1 MVICSSSNRKLE
13 QTFSQECVKE
23 SVLLPLTSAIQG
35 GGAEVLVGQLY
46 MAILVLIGMATYFN
60 LQSANRKVSFPFK
73 E

>member
-1 MVICSSSNRKLE
+1 M
-13 QTFSQECVKE
+13 
-23 SVLLPLTSAIQG
+23 TSAIEG

-60 LQSANRKVSFPFK
+60 LQSANRKISFPLK